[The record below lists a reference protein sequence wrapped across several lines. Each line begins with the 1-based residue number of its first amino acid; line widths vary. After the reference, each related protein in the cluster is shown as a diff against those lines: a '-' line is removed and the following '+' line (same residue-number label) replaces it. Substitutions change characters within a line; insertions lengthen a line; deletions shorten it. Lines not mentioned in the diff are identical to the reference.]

1 MKLGTIKGILLYMSD
16 KTFLY
21 SKSICQVVNHHS
33 ARTYGEKIK
42 SSMTDLIWNREWKQP
57 IWN

>member
-1 MKLGTIKGILLYMSD
+1 MSD

-21 SKSICQVVNHHS
+21 SKSICQVADHHH

-42 SSMTDLIWNREWKQP
+42 SSMTDLIWNRE
-57 IWN
+57 